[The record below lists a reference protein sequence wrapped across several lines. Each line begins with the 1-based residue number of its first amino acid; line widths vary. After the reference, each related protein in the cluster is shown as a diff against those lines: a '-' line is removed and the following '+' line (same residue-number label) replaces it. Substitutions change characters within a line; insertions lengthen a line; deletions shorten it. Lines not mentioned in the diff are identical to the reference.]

1 MTTDNPLTLP
11 RSGDEWRAALAR
23 PGVVLLPLRLFLGV
37 TFTFAGLQKL
47 ADPHFF
53 DASRPQSIQGQ
64 IMLFRTTSPIKF
76 LLGPISHHAVAFGVL
91 TAIAEI
97 GVGIGTLVGLWS
109 RAAAALGAFLS
120 LSFYLTVSWKTRPYY
135 YGSDIVFVFM
145 WVPFILA
152 GSGGVLSLDA
162 WRTKRL
168 VARPVRGN
176 RRPLPPVPEPLFG
189 RRAVVATGAV
199 AAGGLALAGL
209 DAAIGRGFANDT
221 SSAGANAF
229 PTLPAAATT
238 GPAGSSSP
246 AASSA
251 PAPATSGTSSPTRS
265 PTSTPAGGPTI
276 TTAAAVTAAGGVGF
290 TDPSTGDPAYVV
302 QTAAGDY
309 KAFSA
314 ICTHAGCTVAFL
326 KKTSQFQCPCHGGLY
341 DAKTGQVLS
350 GPPPQPLPSIA
361 VKNVNGEIKLG

>member
-1 MTTDNPLTLP
+1 MTSENTTTLP
-11 RSGDEWRAALAR
+11 QSREEWTAALTR
-23 PGVVLLPLRLFLGV
+23 PGVVLLPVRLFLGL

-53 DASRPQSIQGQ
+53 EASRPTSIQGQ
-64 IMLFRTTSPIKF
+64 ILLFKQTSPIRF
-76 LLGPISHHAVAFGVL
+76 MLGPVSHHAVLFGVL

-97 GVGIGTLVGLWS
+97 GVGLGTLVGLWS

-152 GSGGVLSLDA
+152 GSGGLLSLDA
-162 WRTKRL
+162 WRQRDRGPAL
-168 VARPVRGN
+168 VGPAKKASAEAS
-176 RRPLPPVPEPLFG
+176 PLIG

-209 DAAIGRGFANDT
+209 DAAIGRG
-221 SSAGANAF
+221 
-229 PTLPAAATT
+229 AAHDVA
-238 GPAGSSSP
+238 
-246 AASSA
+246 AASSEFPTVA
-251 PAPATSGTSSPTRS
+251 AASAAASGASGTAT
-265 PTSTPAGGPTI
+265 GGGGAAVA
-276 TTAAAVTAAGGVGF
+276 TAAAVDAAGGVGF
-290 TDPSTGDPAYVV
+290 TDPATGDPAYVV
-302 QTAAGDY
+302 ATAAGEY

-314 ICTHAGCTVAFL
+314 VCTHAGCTVAFL

-341 DAKTGQVLS
+341 DAKTGKVLS
-350 GPPPQPLPSIA
+350 GPPPAPLSAIA
-361 VKNVNGEIKLG
+361 VKNVDGNIQLG